1 MLSRLT
7 VRSVV
12 VIILVIVL
20 LVLAVADHNFRPTF
34 GDLAKIGIGG
44 YLGQMLP
51 EANKR
56 SGDSYQYKLRPTKQQ
71 AAQFDKW
78 LDMLRCQYVRFVA

>member
-12 VIILVIVL
+12 VIILVIGA
-20 LVLAVADHNFRPTF
+20 LVLVIADHNFRPTF
-34 GDLAKIGIGG
+34 GDLAKVGVGG
-44 YLGQMLP
+44 YLGQLLP

-56 SGDSYQYKLRPTKQQ
+56 SGDSVHTPGMNPRYPKI
-71 AAQFDKW
+71 
-78 LDMLRCQYVRFVA
+78 VANL

>member
-1 MLSRLT
+1 MRTKMLSRIT

-12 VIILVIVL
+12 VVILVIGA
-20 LVLAVADHNFRPTF
+20 LVLAIADHNFRPTF
-34 GDLAKIGIGG
+34 GDLAKVGVGG

-56 SGDSYQYKLRPTKQQ
+56 SGDSTNSLN
-71 AAQFDKW
+71 
-78 LDMLRCQYVRFVA
+78 